1 MVDRVGNAPTT
12 SRMSSERSTF
22 ELTVLIVNLIE
33 LELI

>member
-22 ELTVLIVNLIE
+22 ELTVLILCLIE
-33 LELI
+33 LGLV